1 MWSSD
6 PQKMFPRR
14 CVLTLYELST
24 YLWLWNCYECI
35 KREVFYGSLI
45 KGLTD
50 QIQNVRIIDFSRLS
64 DSLFCLDIFL
74 NHNLLASRSTSVQ
87 VNLCQK
93 LLILNHLTHN
103 MTTDCSLNYKFNTW
117 KFKAQTWGE
126 LFRTEIVSGIQNNFC
141 TQHVLP
147 MFCKKKSFWQRFTCK
162 VSRN

>member
-93 LLILNHLTHN
+93 LLILHHLTHN

-126 LFRTEIVSGIQNNFC
+126 HLYRNCFWYSEQFLYTTCFPR
-141 TQHVLP
+141 VLQ
-147 MFCKKKSFWQRFTCK
+147 KEELLTKIYL
-162 VSRN
+162 